1 MRLIWSLSGAHW
13 FKGAVA
19 WLAFA
24 GLVAAVCDGETA
36 EVKTAVTPT
45 ASHVALDGIS
55 TAAGKLIRHD
65 VSELDLTRLDLRA
78 FGDIDEGRSAH

>member
-1 MRLIWSLSGAHW
+1 MRLIWSLSGGHW

-24 GLVAAVCDGETA
+24 GVVAAVCEVGTA
-36 EVKTAVTPT
+36 EVKTAAAPS
-45 ASHVALDGIS
+45 ASHFALAGFS

-65 VSELDLTRLDLRA
+65 VSELDLTRLDLRS
-78 FGDIDEGRSAH
+78 FGDIDDGSAAH